1 MLRGPT
7 STLLNSSSWRL
18 DEQQPHQSILG
29 IFCHP
34 ILQRKVQR
42 YSLVTI
48 SHESGDALPNVG
60 HNEHSEEMEEE
71 PEG

>member
-7 STLLNSSSWRL
+7 SILLSSSSWRS
-18 DEQQPHQSILG
+18 DEQQPHQSILE

-34 ILQRKVQR
+34 ILQRKDQR
-42 YSLVTI
+42 CSLRMI
-48 SHESGDALPNVG
+48 SHESGDALPSVG
-60 HNEHSEEMEEE
+60 HNEHSEEMGEE

>member
-7 STLLNSSSWRL
+7 STRLNSSSWRL
-18 DEQQPHQSILG
+18 AEQQPHQSILG

-34 ILQRKVQR
+34 ILQRKDQR
-42 YSLVTI
+42 YSLRMI
-48 SHESGDALPNVG
+48 SHESGDALPSVG
-60 HNEHSEEMEEE
+60 HNEHSEEMGEE

>member
-7 STLLNSSSWRL
+7 SILLSSSSWRS

-34 ILQRKVQR
+34 TLQRKDQR
-42 YSLVTI
+42 YSLRMI
-48 SHESGDALPNVG
+48 SHESGDALPSAG
-60 HNEHSEEMEEE
+60 HNGHSEEMGEE